1 MQKEKYTWGN
11 NRRFNAYT
19 NWCVKTFGSRLQKVS
34 LDAGFTC
41 PNRDGTIGAGGCIY
55 CNNDGFNP
63 SYCNSNKPITQQLN
77 EGIEFLA
84 VRYRRTSNYIAYFQ
98 AYSNTYSSLEKLK
111 KLYEEALSHEGVIGL
126 SIGTRPDCID
136 DEKLDYLQKL
146 NEKYFITVE
155 YGVESCYNKTLEK
168 ISRGHTFEKSVE
180 AIEKT
185 AKRKINTGIHLIFGL
200 PGETRNEMLK
210 EAEIISKLP
219 VHSIKFHQLQI
230 LKNTQIAEEYKNNP
244 ENFIFFGLGEYID
257 FIIDFIEMLNPEIK
271 IERFT
276 SEVPPRMIAVPN
288 FGTLRTDRILQMIE
302 KRMEERS
309 TWQGKLINTE

>member
-1 MQKEKYTWGN
+1 MQNKIYQWGH

-19 NWCVKTFGSRLQKVS
+19 NWCVKKFGSRLQKVS

-41 PNRDGTIGAGGCIY
+41 PNRDGTIGTGGCIY
-55 CNNDGFNP
+55 CNNEGFNP
-63 SYCNSNKPITQQLN
+63 SYCSPKKTITQQLK

-84 VRYRRTSNYIAYFQ
+84 VRYPRTSNYIAYFQ
-98 AYSNTYSSLEKLK
+98 AYSNTYAPLEKLK
-111 KLYEEALSHEGVIGL
+111 KLYEEALSCEGVMGL

-136 DEKLDYLQKL
+136 DKKLDYLQKL

-168 ISRGHTFEKSVE
+168 INRGHSFEKSVK

-200 PGETRNEMLK
+200 PAEDRSEMLK

-219 VHSIKFHQLQI
+219 IHSVKFHQLQI
-230 LKNTQIAEEYKNNP
+230 LKNTPIAEEYKNHP
-244 ENFIFFGLGEYID
+244 EKFSFFGLDEYID
-257 FIIDFIEMLNPEIK
+257 FIIDFTEKLNPGIT

-276 SEVPPRMIAVPN
+276 SEVPPRMIAGPN
-288 FGTLRTDRILQMIE
+288 FGTLRTDRILQLIE
-302 KRMEERS
+302 KRMEKRN
-309 TWQGKLINTE
+309 TWQGKLVNS